1 MYKFCKKQRAYTRK
15 VDRRLGGESA
25 GQHPPNRE
33 IVSFRSCVRACCRM
47 SGHFGMKMLTVVR
60 FIFYLLAR
68 GLLSFILGDHYLLSP
83 ENDSEKVKAK
93 ERERETETEK
103 ERIGERRKKVKRERE
118 RERAKER

>member
-1 MYKFCKKQRAYTRK
+1 MSE
-15 VDRRLGGESA
+15 VGGERVRAST
-25 GQHPPNRE
+25 PPNRE

-47 SGHFGMKMLTVVR
+47 SCRFGVKKLAVTRV
-60 FIFYLLAR
+60 IFYLLAR

-93 ERERETETEK
+93 ERERERDRNR
-103 ERIGERRKKVKRERE
+103 ERENRRKKEKGKERKRE